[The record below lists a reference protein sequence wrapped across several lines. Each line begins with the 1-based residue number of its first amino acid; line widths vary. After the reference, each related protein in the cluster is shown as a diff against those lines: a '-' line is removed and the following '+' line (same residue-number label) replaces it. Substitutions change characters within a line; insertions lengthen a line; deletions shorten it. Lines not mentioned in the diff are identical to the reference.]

1 MPNRIIGRI
10 IRIYMIFSVILSIV
24 CLGIAVVDYAHY
36 LKYGEYQLLPELIA
50 GKYNYEYFDG
60 DWSKFEAAYDY
71 VYRFSN
77 IASQWSF
84 ATYIMSV
91 GLLIGLCNPLV
102 MFIEIAF
109 REQSLKEIPKS
120 FCVSTT
126 IFWMLMIILRL
137 YVRNSVF
144 AELVEKRYFAV
155 FYPVKI
161 MFIPWIAALMTSF
174 IINVKKPLNVD
185 DEP

>member
-1 MPNRIIGRI
+1 MPNRIVGRI
-10 IRIYMIFSVILSIV
+10 IRVYIIFSVILSII
-24 CLGIAVVDYAHY
+24 CLGIAVFDYAHY

-50 GKYNYEYFDG
+50 GKYTYEYFDG

-71 VYRFSN
+71 VYETGN
-77 IASQWSF
+77 IASRWSF
-84 ATYIMSV
+84 ATCLMSA

-102 MFIEIAF
+102 MFIEIAC
-109 REQSLKEIPKS
+109 REHSLKEIPKS
-120 FCVSTT
+120 FYACTA

-144 AELVEKRYFAV
+144 TELIEKRYFAAIH
-155 FYPVKI
+155 PVKI
-161 MFIPWIAALMTSF
+161 MFVPWVAALMTAF
-174 IINVKKPLNVD
+174 VINVKKPLDVD